1 MDIDTIRKCH
11 TVHVENGSGVRVKTY
26 TDEYWYVLTDYHVVK
41 NVTNDKITCC
51 FSSQS
56 PLKDKRIVILDD
68 LRDEEL
74 DVAIF
79 KISPLCLGEFDYLP
93 ICGSSK
99 EFPYR
104 HIGFPKQRQNGAAIS
119 DSVVLHI
126 THIDG
131 LVKGHLMEYGYAQA
145 PKKDEIEGMSGGGI
159 FDDLFRLVGLHK
171 CSSCID
177 ENELLGKAAYIPIAD
192 FKKVLNSHED
202 WCPIQEFDLS
212 TFETFTSEVFSF
224 NDDICV
230 RNAAASILI
239 KLDKYKEQIE
249 RLSPKDVIKTLKARH
264 YLSEKMV
271 IEEQSRDFWIAFS
284 EFVIGIMVLLD
295 FKIDQEDLIIAIYD
309 KFHFIYSSESFDVFE
324 AREKLDMSL
333 LVGIREGAKLVVGG
347 LKPCRSLTSCVL
359 KPSGTIPTITCAE
372 QYNEGDIRRS
382 GRLILQQM
390 IIANNCI
397 FQKVVEKSVDDKDST
412 LEHFQELLK
421 TTLQ

>member
-1 MDIDTIRKCH
+1 MDINTIRQCH
-11 TVHVENGSGVRVKTY
+11 TVHVEDGSGVIVKSY

-41 NVTNDKITCC
+41 NVTNDKVTCY

-56 PLKDKRIVILDD
+56 PLKDNRIVILDD

-79 KISPLCLGEFDYLP
+79 KISPQGLGEFDYLP
-93 ICGSSK
+93 ICGNSN

-104 HIGFPKQRQNGAAIS
+104 HIGFPKQRQNGAAIC
-119 DSVVLHI
+119 DSVVLDI

-159 FDDLFRLVGLHK
+159 FDDLLRLVGLHK
-171 CSSCID
+171 RSSCID

-192 FKKVLNSHED
+192 FKKVLNSREG

-230 RNAAASILI
+230 RNAAASILM
-239 KLDKYKEQIE
+239 KLDEYEEQIE
-249 RLSPKDVIKTLKARH
+249 SLSPMEVIKTLKARH
-264 YLSEKMV
+264 YLSEEMA

-295 FKIDQEDLIIAIYD
+295 FKIDKENLITAIYD
-309 KFHFIYSSESFDVFE
+309 KFHFVYSKESFDVFE
-324 AREKLDMSL
+324 ARQKLDISL
-333 LVGIREGAKLVVGG
+333 LVGVRKGAKLVVGG
-347 LKPCRSLTSCVL
+347 LKTSRSLKSCVL

-372 QYNEGDIRRS
+372 QYNEGDIRRL

-390 IIANNCI
+390 TIANNCI
-397 FQKVVEKSVDDKDST
+397 FQKVVEKSVDDEDT
-412 LEHFQELLK
+412 TFEHFRELLK